1 MPPVLSSAFRVQVL
15 GCGTSTGVPV
25 IGCPCS
31 LCRSPD
37 PRNKRLRPS
46 LLLELPVPG
55 AARPHRILI
64 DTTPDMRTQM
74 LRAGID
80 EIDAVLI
87 THPHA
92 DHIFG
97 MDDLR
102 QFNFRLGHALP
113 VYATEDTLGHLRTVF
128 SYVFRETQT
137 GGGKPQLTLHPITHQ
152 EPFSLLGIT
161 ITPLGVMHGETPVT
175 AFKFGSRFA
184 YVTDVS
190 RIPDETRPAL
200 RGLDTLI
207 LGAVRYEPHPTHFG
221 LAQALAEIADLQPRR
236 AFLTHLGHHFDY
248 SILCSETPAHVTP
261 CHDGLSFIVPA
272 GENA

>member
-1 MPPVLSSAFRVQVL
+1 MPPVSSPSFHVHVL

-25 IGCPCS
+25 IGCPCPI
-31 LCRSPD
+31 CRSPD

-46 LLLELPVPG
+46 LVVEISAPDEPRPRRLLL
-55 AARPHRILI
+55 
-64 DTTPDMRTQM
+64 DTAPDMRTQM

-80 EIDAVLI
+80 EIDAVLL

-92 DHIFG
+92 DHLFG

-102 QFNFRLGHALP
+102 QFNFRLGRAIP
-113 VYATEDTLGHLRTVF
+113 VYATENTLSHVRTVF

-137 GGGKPQLTLHPITHQ
+137 GGGKPQLTLHPVAAL
-152 EPFSLLGIT
+152 EPFDLLGVT
-161 ITPLGVMHGETPVT
+161 ITPLLIWHGDTPVT
-175 AFKFGSRFA
+175 AYKIGARFA

-190 RIPDETRPAL
+190 RIPDETRPHL

-207 LGAVRYEPHPTHFG
+207 LGTVRYEPHPTHFG
-221 LAQALAEIADLQPRR
+221 LWQALEEIADFAPRR

-248 SILCSETPAHVTP
+248 ETLQGETPAHVAP
-261 CHDGLSFIVPA
+261 CYDGLSFSVPA
-272 GENA
+272 E